1 MSICRL
7 SRQQCDTN
15 TFGWARA
22 EVVGA
27 LVNAVF
33 LFALCFSITVQA
45 IKRFVFVEKIEDPKM
60 ILIVGGVGLLINIVG
75 MVIFGHSHGEEG
87 HGHSHAGGDSQ
98 DVHKQKE
105 GDGSACGG
113 PREQVNRSI
122 FPKNIQIIIYLY
134 QA

>member
-1 MSICRL
+1 M
-7 SRQQCDTN
+7 
-15 TFGWARA
+15 
-22 EVVGA
+22 VGA

-105 GDGSACGG
+105 GEGNDCGG

>member
-1 MSICRL
+1 M
-7 SRQQCDTN
+7 
-15 TFGWARA
+15 
-22 EVVGA
+22 VGA

-122 FPKNIQIIIYLY
+122 ISKNIQIIIYLY